1 MSKNNSQEYLRKME
15 QQRQHFGLR
24 KLSVDVASVL
34 LGITFVIGGGTV
46 AHASDN
52 DPVGT
57 SNVTTTMTGSSIQE
71 GSTTSESTD
80 KEQTAANVDTA
91 LTSSSSEIINT
102 NSDTLLATQPISVEK
117 GTELPAS
124 QTGNQLFSQQ
134 LTQQFAITSAGQST
148 DTQDDSDKIIHVI
161 CKFRQP

>member
-1 MSKNNSQEYLRKME
+1 M
-15 QQRQHFGLR
+15 
-24 KLSVDVASVL
+24 
-34 LGITFVIGGGTV
+34 GGTV

-102 NSDTLLATQPISVEK
+102 NSDTLLATQPIFVEK

-134 LTQQFAITSAGQST
+134 LTQQSAITSAGQST